1 MCRSAFAAFALA
13 VLAMAGVESA
23 QATQQAKTQQRPGA
37 VTGSR
42 TAKRPALNRS
52 ERVSRGAH
60 QTPLIHSN
68 AHPGSRANLS
78 ATGSKRT
85 PDEVG
90 RAAGLAIRRQLA
102 RGQMERDAAS
112 ARAGRARNARRPRLE
127 RIALRSTESS
137 ARRESEPDEARTAE
151 PVPDTR
157 QPETVENAPDGDQ
170 AAVSRPMDEARE
182 RKPVASATE
191 EKESADGSDTVPAPV
206 RRIAPS
212 DGGAEN
218 RAAERNNDAAAQAG
232 DETSATTPIE
242 TGEEAGFAG
251 AKTRGAIASLVMPR
265 HGMPASLRGSLAS
278 LQRQNDRLD
287 AEGLE
292 RIENEADLAAR
303 IADKLLVPIPAS
315 SALAVNAELEE
326 NHRYCRPWTAKF
338 LADLARAHEA
348 AFHRSIK
355 VSSAVRTVEYQKRLM
370 ETNGNAAPAEGDL
383 VSPHLTG
390 ATIDIAKK
398 GLTRAEMAWMR
409 KQLAGLEAAGKID
422 VEEEFKQA
430 CFHITVYKNYAAV
443 KAGPATPSKPA
454 THSTPRQ
461 TAAQADEAQGT

>member
-1 MCRSAFAAFALA
+1 MCRSAFAAVALA
-13 VLAMAGVESA
+13 VLALAGVESVK
-23 QATQQAKTQQRPGA
+23 ATQPARTQRSSASTGMKRAA
-37 VTGSR
+37 VT
-42 TAKRPALNRS
+42 RS
-52 ERVSRGAH
+52 ARVSRGAH

-68 AHPGSRANLS
+68 AHSGSRANLS
-78 ATGSKRT
+78 AAGRKRS

-102 RGQMERDAAS
+102 QRQMGRDAAS
-112 ARAGRARNARRPRLE
+112 VRVGRSRNGRRPRLE
-127 RIALRSTESS
+127 RIALRSREIS
-137 ARRESEPDEARTAE
+137 ARRESEPDEAGTAN
-151 PVPDTR
+151 PVAETR
-157 QPETVENAPDGDQ
+157 QPATDEAATDRDQ
-170 AAVSRPMDEARE
+170 VAESRRQDEARE
-182 RKPVASATE
+182 ANPAASAPE
-191 EKESADGSDTVPAPV
+191 ENQSADGSDTVSAPV
-206 RRIAPS
+206 KRMTPS

-218 RAAERNNDAAAQAG
+218 RAVKRNNDAAAQNGEQA
-232 DETSATTPIE
+232 SATTPIE

-251 AKTRGAIASLVMPR
+251 AKTKGAIALLVIPR
-265 HGMPASLRGSLAS
+265 SGMPPSLRGSLAS

-303 IADKLLVPIPAS
+303 IADKLLVPIPTS
-315 SALAVNAELEE
+315 SALTVNAELEE

-338 LADLARAHEA
+338 LADLARAHAA
-348 AFHRSIK
+348 AFHNALE

-370 ETNGNAAPAEGDL
+370 KTNGNAAQAEGEL

-398 GLTRAEMAWMR
+398 GLNRAEMAWMR

-430 CFHITVYKNYAAV
+430 CFHITVYKNYAAAG
-443 KAGPATPSKPA
+443 KAGPATPAKPA
-454 THSTPRQ
+454 THGAPRQ
-461 TAAQADEAQGT
+461 TAGQADEAQGT